1 MKALG
6 WCGRFSEKL
15 TKYTYLLKR
24 ETIINQTVLRI
35 GALGSKQLPIF
46 ATSRQTHPPD
56 MEKRVHSRARSN
68 FISFVVLLAAIY
80 VILVTG
86 FIATLYRFTVMQADK
101 IQTLEAIA
109 DDLAAR
115 VYKLES
121 RFKAQGTQESYQGG
135 SDGERQERTEK
146 RLTNKVT
153 NACNVIS
160 GVCCQNFA

>member
-1 MKALG
+1 M
-6 WCGRFSEKL
+6 
-15 TKYTYLLKR
+15 
-24 ETIINQTVLRI
+24 
-35 GALGSKQLPIF
+35 
-46 ATSRQTHPPD
+46 
-56 MEKRVHSRARSN
+56 
-68 FISFVVLLAAIY
+68 
-80 VILVTG
+80 
-86 FIATLYRFTVMQADK
+86 MQADK

-121 RFKAQGTQESYQGG
+121 RFKAQGTQESDQGG
-135 SDGERQERTEK
+135 NDGERQERTEK